1 MNLYEYQNASRRTIP
16 AQVTDQDRLVF
27 GLGLCGEAGEVGELL
42 KKHLGHGKAM
52 DYTRLEEELGDVL
65 WYVAAVASAYG
76 LGLDTIA
83 TRNVEKLAARY
94 PEGFA
99 RG

>member
-1 MNLYEYQNASRRTIP
+1 MNLYEFQNASRRTIP

-42 KKHLGHGKAM
+42 KKHLAHGKAM
-52 DYTRLEEELGDVL
+52 DYLRLEEELGDVL

-94 PEGFA
+94 PEGFT

>member
-1 MNLYEYQNASRRTIP
+1 MNLYEYQDASRRTLP
-16 AQVTDQDRLVF
+16 AQMGETDRLVF
-27 GLGLCGEAGEVGELL
+27 ALGLCGESGEVGELV
-42 KKHLGHGKAM
+42 KKHIGHGKAM
-52 DYTRLEEELGDVL
+52 DYLRLEEELGDAL

-83 TRNVEKLAARY
+83 TRNVEKLAKRY
-94 PEGFA
+94 PEGFT